1 MAKQTIDLG
10 TLGGADGT
18 GDSIR
23 TAGAKINNNF
33 TELYATSAVQSHIGI
48 VQNNISSTLSN
59 ADIVLK
65 PAGTGSISFPALR
78 FNDNSIE
85 GSRSNDS
92 LRVLPSG
99 TGSVKIDSIN
109 IKETTISTNTSNSD
123 IELSASGS
131 GSVLFL
137 GGMLVDDNMQI
148 KDNVIKT
155 TASNSDLIVSPAGT
169 GSVQITNIDLNEG
182 TVDNTVIGASTP
194 AAGSFTTIT
203 SDSINTT
210 GLSITDNR
218 IRATQSN
225 DDLEVNGR
233 AAGVVVINGLS
244 LFNQDGEVGE
254 VLKTDGNGTLFFAS
268 HSSLFDNS
276 FLEDVTATVLGSSSA
291 PQVVDTWS
299 ASSYR
304 SVKYHIQIS
313 DATADRYRLI
323 DANVTH
329 DGVTA
334 YISVFGG
341 VDNGDGDG
349 SSVYDT
355 IEFSA
360 DISGGNVRLLGT
372 VNNTND
378 QAIKLIRRVINV

>member
-33 TELYATSAVQSHIGI
+33 TELYGTSAVQSHIGI

-65 PAGTGSISFPALR
+65 PAGTGSILFPALR
-78 FNDNSIE
+78 FNDNNIE
-85 GSRSNDS
+85 ATRSNDPIT
-92 LRVLPSG
+92 LVASG
-99 TGSVKIDSIN
+99 TGSVN
-109 IKETTISTNTSNSD
+109 IGVLVLNGNSISTNTN
-123 IELSASGS
+123 IELTASG
-131 GSVLFL
+131 GTIEILNGL
-137 GGMLVDDNMQI
+137 TVDDNI
-148 KDNVIKT
+148 NFKDNEIKT
-155 TASNSDLIVSPAGT
+155 TQSNSDLLLTAAGT
-169 GSVQITNIDLNEG
+169 GSVRITNIDMNDG
-182 TVDNTVIGASTP
+182 TVDNTVIGSSTP

-203 SDSINTT
+203 ADSVNST
-210 GLSITDNR
+210 GVSITDNR

-299 ASSYR
+299 ASAYR

-313 DATADRYRLI
+313 DTTADRYRLI

-372 VNNTND
+372 VNNTNN
-378 QAIKLIRRVINV
+378 QAIKLVRRVINV

>member
-65 PAGTGSISFPALR
+65 PAGTGSILFPAMR
-78 FNDNSIE
+78 FNDNNIE
-85 GSRSNDS
+85 TTRSDDS
-92 LRVLPSG
+92 LNFKPSG
-99 TGSVKIDSIN
+99 TGHLVIDTLKFKGN
-109 IKETTISTNTSNSD
+109 TISTETTNTD
-123 IELSASGS
+123 IELAAGNGLVNVTSALTIDRNIKIESNTIQTTKTNNDIVLTAAGS
-131 GSVLFL
+131 GSVQISSIDMN
-137 GGMLVDDNMQI
+137 GGAA
-148 KDNVIKT
+148 DNV
-155 TASNSDLIVSPAGT
+155 
-169 GSVQITNIDLNEG
+169 
-182 TVDNTVIGASTP
+182 VIGAETP
-194 AAGSFTTIT
+194 AAAAFTDLSMETLNADGISITNHVIT
-203 SDSINTT
+203 STSNADVELST
-210 GLSITDNR
+210 GSTGNI
-218 IRATQSN
+218 I
-225 DDLEVNGR
+225 
-233 AAGVVVINGLS
+233 INGFTLP
-244 LFNQDGEVGE
+244 NTDGTVGQ
-254 VLKTDGNGTLFFAS
+254 VLKTNGNGTLFFAS
-268 HSSLFDNS
+268 HSSLYDHS
-276 FLEDVTATVLGSSSA
+276 FLEDATATVLGSSSSA
-291 PQVVDTWS
+291 QVVDTWS
-299 ASSYR
+299 ASTYR

-355 IEFSA
+355 IDFSA

-378 QAIKLIRRVINV
+378 QAIKLVRRVINT

>member
-65 PAGTGSISFPALR
+65 PAGTGSILFPAMR
-78 FNDNSIE
+78 FNDNNIE
-85 GSRSNDS
+85 TTRSNDS
-92 LRVLPSG
+92 LNFKPSG
-99 TGSVKIDSIN
+99 TGHLVIDTLKFKGNTVST
-109 IKETTISTNTSNSD
+109 ETTNTD
-123 IELSASGS
+123 IELAAGSGIVNVTSALTIDRNIKIESNTIQTTKTNNDIVLTAAGS
-131 GSVLFL
+131 GSVQISSIDMN
-137 GGMLVDDNMQI
+137 GGAA
-148 KDNVIKT
+148 DNV
-155 TASNSDLIVSPAGT
+155 
-169 GSVQITNIDLNEG
+169 
-182 TVDNTVIGASTP
+182 VIGAETP
-194 AAGSFTTIT
+194 AAAAFTDLSMETLNADGISITNHVIT
-203 SDSINTT
+203 STSNADVELST
-210 GLSITDNR
+210 G
-218 IRATQSN
+218 ATGN
-225 DDLEVNGR
+225 II
-233 AAGVVVINGLS
+233 INGFTLP
-244 LFNQDGEVGE
+244 NTDGTVGQ
-254 VLKTDGNGTLFFAS
+254 VLKTNGNGTLFFAS
-268 HSSLFDNS
+268 HSSLYDHS
-276 FLEDVTATVLGSSSA
+276 FLEDATATVLGSSSSA
-291 PQVVDTWS
+291 QVVDTWS
-299 ASSYR
+299 ASTYR

-355 IEFSA
+355 IDFSA

-378 QAIKLIRRVINV
+378 QAIKLVRRVINT

>member
-18 GDSIR
+18 SDSIR

-65 PAGTGSISFPALR
+65 PAGTGSISFPAIR
-78 FNDNSIE
+78 FNDNNIEAIRSNDFIKLVPNGTGSVIIESLQIKDASI
-85 GSRSNDS
+85 STSQSNDS
-92 LRVLPSG
+92 LQIFTSG
-99 TGSVKIDSIN
+99 TAQVTIDSSLTVDSNIN
-109 IKETTISTNTSNSD
+109 
-123 IELSASGS
+123 
-131 GSVLFL
+131 
-137 GGMLVDDNMQI
+137 I

-155 TASNSDLIVSPAGT
+155 TSTNSDMVLSPAGT
-169 GSVQITNIDLNEG
+169 GSIKISNIDMNEG
-182 TVDNTVIGASTP
+182 TVDSTVIGSATG
-194 AAGSFTTIT
+194 AAGTFTTIT
-203 SDSINTT
+203 TDSLSTT
-210 GLSITDNR
+210 GVQITDNT
-218 IRATQSN
+218 ISANQSN
-225 DDLEVNGR
+225 ANLELEANGI
-233 AAGVVVINGLS
+233 GYIKINGVTLPHV
-244 LFNQDGEVGE
+244 DGNSGQ
-254 VLKTDGNGTLFFAS
+254 VLKTDGAGQLDWFTS
-268 HSSLFDNS
+268 PILFDQTHI
-276 FLEDVTATVLGSSSA
+276 DDATATVLGSNSSA
-291 PQVVDTWS
+291 QVVDTWD
-299 ASSYR
+299 ANTYR
-304 SVKYHIQIS
+304 SVKYHLQVS

-372 VNNTND
+372 VNNTNN
-378 QAIKLIRRVINV
+378 QVIKLVRRPIKV

>member
-23 TAGAKINNNF
+23 TAGAKINSNF

-65 PAGTGSISFPALR
+65 PAGTGSISFPSIR
-78 FNDNSIE
+78 FNDNNIE
-85 GSRSNDS
+85 AVKTNDGVHFHPSGSGKINIGGVTFDQNNFYANRSNDDLHLS
-92 LRVLPSG
+92 ASG
-99 TGSVKIDSIN
+99 TGSVSVFNGLLIDSN
-109 IKETTISTNTSNSD
+109 ITIADNEIKATTSD
-123 IELSASGS
+123 ADMIL
-131 GSVLFL
+131 
-137 GGMLVDDNMQI
+137 
-148 KDNVIKT
+148 
-155 TASNSDLIVSPAGT
+155 TASGT
-169 GSVQITNIDLNEG
+169 GSVHITNIDMNEG
-182 TVDNTVIGASTP
+182 TVDNTVIGATTP

-203 SDSINTT
+203 SNSINTT

-225 DDLEVNGR
+225 DDLDVNGR

-244 LFNQDGEVGE
+244 LFNQDGEVGQ

-299 ASSYR
+299 ASDYR

-329 DGVTA
+329 DGATA

-355 IEFSA
+355 IDFTA

-378 QAIKLIRRVINV
+378 QAIKLIRRVINA

>member
-65 PAGTGSISFPALR
+65 PAGTGSILFPAMR
-78 FNDNSIE
+78 FNDNNIE
-85 GSRSNDS
+85 TTRSNDS
-92 LRVLPSG
+92 LNFKPSG
-99 TGSVKIDSIN
+99 TGHLVIDTLKFKGN
-109 IKETTISTNTSNSD
+109 TISTETTNTD
-123 IELSASGS
+123 IELAAGSGIVNVTSALTIDRNIKIESNTIQTTKTNNDIVLTAAGS
-131 GSVLFL
+131 GSVQISSIDMN
-137 GGMLVDDNMQI
+137 GGAA
-148 KDNVIKT
+148 DNV
-155 TASNSDLIVSPAGT
+155 
-169 GSVQITNIDLNEG
+169 
-182 TVDNTVIGASTP
+182 VIGAETP
-194 AAGSFTTIT
+194 AAAAFTDLSMETLNADGISITNHVIT
-203 SDSINTT
+203 STSNADVELST
-210 GLSITDNR
+210 G
-218 IRATQSN
+218 ATGN
-225 DDLEVNGR
+225 II
-233 AAGVVVINGLS
+233 INGFTLP
-244 LFNQDGEVGE
+244 NTDGTVGQ
-254 VLKTDGNGTLFFAS
+254 VLKTNGNGTLFFAS
-268 HSSLFDNS
+268 HSSLYDHS
-276 FLEDVTATVLGSSSA
+276 FLEDATATVLGSSSSA
-291 PQVVDTWS
+291 QVVDTWS
-299 ASSYR
+299 ASTYR

-355 IEFSA
+355 IDFSA

-378 QAIKLIRRVINV
+378 QAIKLVRRVINT

>member
-23 TAGAKINNNF
+23 TAGAKINSNF

-65 PAGTGSISFPALR
+65 PAGTGSILFPSIR
-78 FNDNSIE
+78 FNDNNIESI
-85 GSRSNDS
+85 RSNENIKIIPNG
-92 LRVLPSG
+92 L
-99 TGSVKIDSIN
+99 GSVVIDAVSIKSNTITINSSNADLEISADSGNISISPGVTIDGNIN
-109 IKETTISTNTSNSD
+109 IKDNEIKTTTSNSD
-123 IELSASGS
+123 FLLTPAGI
-131 GSVLFL
+131 GSV
-137 GGMLVDDNMQI
+137 
-148 KDNVIKT
+148 VISKT
-155 TASNSDLIVSPAGT
+155 DINS
-169 GSVQITNIDLNEG
+169 G
-182 TVDNTVIGASTP
+182 TVDNCLIGDSTP
-194 AAGSFTTIT
+194 SSGTFSTLSMETLNADGIIITNHTIT
-203 SDSINTT
+203 STSNADVELET
-210 GLSITDNR
+210 G
-218 IRATQSN
+218 ATGN
-225 DDLEVNGR
+225 VIVNGFTMP
-233 AAGVVVINGLS
+233 NT
-244 LFNQDGEVGE
+244 DGIVGQ
-254 VLKTDGNGTLFFAS
+254 VLKTDGNGTLYFAS
-268 HSSLFDNS
+268 HSSLYDHS
-276 FLEDVTATVLGSSSA
+276 FLEDVTATVLGSSSSA
-291 PQVVDTWS
+291 QVVDTWS
-299 ASSYR
+299 ASTYR

-334 YISVFGG
+334 YISIFGG

-355 IEFSA
+355 IQFSA

-378 QAIKLIRRVINV
+378 QAIKLVRRVINA

>member
-65 PAGTGSISFPALR
+65 PAGTGSILFPALR
-78 FNDNSIE
+78 FNDNNIE
-85 GSRSNDS
+85 TVRSNE
-92 LRVLPSG
+92 
-99 TGSVKIDSIN
+99 DSIAFKTN
-109 IKETTISTNTSNSD
+109 GSGSLVIDALHFKGSSVSTKLTNAD
-123 IELSASGS
+123 IELSADSDT
-131 GSVLFL
+131 
-137 GGMLVDDNMQI
+137 VDFFKGTTIDSNINI
-148 KDNVIKT
+148 KDNIIKT
-155 TASNSDLIVSPAGT
+155 TQTNSDIVLLGNGT
-169 GSVQITNIDLNEG
+169 GHIVIAKADINGG
-182 TVDNTVIGASTP
+182 TIDNTEIGASIP
-194 AAGSFTTIT
+194 ASGTFTTLSMETLNADGIIITNHTIT
-203 SDSINTT
+203 STSNADVELET
-210 GLSITDNR
+210 G
-218 IRATQSN
+218 ATGN
-225 DDLEVNGR
+225 VIVNG
-233 AAGVVVINGLS
+233 
-244 LFNQDGEVGE
+244 FTMPDTDGIVGQ

-299 ASSYR
+299 ASTYR

-355 IEFSA
+355 IDFTA

-378 QAIKLIRRVINV
+378 QAIKLVRRVINA

>member
-23 TAGAKINNNF
+23 TAGAKINSNF

-65 PAGTGSISFPALR
+65 PAGTGSILFPSIR
-78 FNDNSIE
+78 FNDNNIESI
-85 GSRSNDS
+85 RSNENIKIIPNG
-92 LRVLPSG
+92 L
-99 TGSVKIDSIN
+99 GSVVIDAVSIKSNTITINSSNADLEISADSGNISISPGVTIDGNIN
-109 IKETTISTNTSNSD
+109 IKDNEIKTTTSNSD
-123 IELSASGS
+123 FLLTPAGI
-131 GSVLFL
+131 GSV
-137 GGMLVDDNMQI
+137 
-148 KDNVIKT
+148 VISKT
-155 TASNSDLIVSPAGT
+155 DINS
-169 GSVQITNIDLNEG
+169 G
-182 TVDNTVIGASTP
+182 TVDNCLIGDSTP
-194 AAGSFTTIT
+194 SSGTFSTLSMETLNADGIIITNHTIT
-203 SDSINTT
+203 STSNADVELET
-210 GLSITDNR
+210 G
-218 IRATQSN
+218 ATGN
-225 DDLEVNGR
+225 VIVNGFTMP
-233 AAGVVVINGLS
+233 NT
-244 LFNQDGEVGE
+244 DGIVGQ
-254 VLKTDGNGTLFFAS
+254 VLKTDGNGTLYFAS
-268 HSSLFDNS
+268 HSSLYDHS
-276 FLEDVTATVLGSSSA
+276 FLEDATATVLGSSSSA
-291 PQVVDTWS
+291 QVVDTWS
-299 ASSYR
+299 ASTYR

-334 YISVFGG
+334 YISIFGG

-355 IEFSA
+355 IQFSA

-378 QAIKLIRRVINV
+378 QAIKLVRRVINA

>member
-23 TAGAKINNNF
+23 TAGAKINSNF

-65 PAGTGSISFPALR
+65 PAGTGSILFPSIR
-78 FNDNSIE
+78 FNDNNIESI
-85 GSRSNDS
+85 RSNENIKIIPNG
-92 LRVLPSG
+92 L
-99 TGSVKIDSIN
+99 GSVVIDAVSIKSNTITINSSNADLEISADSGNISISPGLTIDGNIN
-109 IKETTISTNTSNSD
+109 IKDNEIKTTTSNSD
-123 IELSASGS
+123 FLLTPAGI
-131 GSVLFL
+131 GSV
-137 GGMLVDDNMQI
+137 
-148 KDNVIKT
+148 VISKT
-155 TASNSDLIVSPAGT
+155 DINS
-169 GSVQITNIDLNEG
+169 G
-182 TVDNTVIGASTP
+182 TVDNCLIGDSTP
-194 AAGSFTTIT
+194 SSGTFSTLSMETLNADGIIITNHTIT
-203 SDSINTT
+203 STSNADVELET
-210 GLSITDNR
+210 G
-218 IRATQSN
+218 ATGN
-225 DDLEVNGR
+225 VIVNGFTMP
-233 AAGVVVINGLS
+233 NT
-244 LFNQDGEVGE
+244 DGIVGQ
-254 VLKTDGNGTLFFAS
+254 VLKTDGNGTLYFAS
-268 HSSLFDNS
+268 HSSLYDHS
-276 FLEDVTATVLGSSSA
+276 FLEDATATVLGSSSSA
-291 PQVVDTWS
+291 QVVDTWS
-299 ASSYR
+299 ASTYR

-334 YISVFGG
+334 YISIFGG

-355 IEFSA
+355 IQFSA

-378 QAIKLIRRVINV
+378 QAIKLVRRVINA

>member
-23 TAGAKINNNF
+23 TAGAKINSNF

-65 PAGTGSISFPALR
+65 PAGTGSILFPSIR
-78 FNDNSIE
+78 FNDNNIESI
-85 GSRSNDS
+85 RSNENIKIIPNG
-92 LRVLPSG
+92 L
-99 TGSVKIDSIN
+99 GSVVIDAVSIKSNTITINSSNADLEISADSGNISISPGVTIDGNIN
-109 IKETTISTNTSNSD
+109 IKDNEIKTTTSNSD
-123 IELSASGS
+123 FLLTPAGI
-131 GSVLFL
+131 GSV
-137 GGMLVDDNMQI
+137 
-148 KDNVIKT
+148 VISKT
-155 TASNSDLIVSPAGT
+155 DINS
-169 GSVQITNIDLNEG
+169 G
-182 TVDNTVIGASTP
+182 TVDNCLIGDSTP
-194 AAGSFTTIT
+194 SSGTFSTLSMETLNADGIIITNHTIT
-203 SDSINTT
+203 STSNADVELET
-210 GLSITDNR
+210 G
-218 IRATQSN
+218 ATGN
-225 DDLEVNGR
+225 VIVNGFTMP
-233 AAGVVVINGLS
+233 NT
-244 LFNQDGEVGE
+244 DGIVGQ
-254 VLKTDGNGTLFFAS
+254 VLKTDGNGTLYFAS
-268 HSSLFDNS
+268 HSSLYDHS
-276 FLEDVTATVLGSSSA
+276 FLEDVTATVLGSSSSA
-291 PQVVDTWS
+291 QVVDTWS
-299 ASSYR
+299 ASTYR
-304 SVKYHIQIS
+304 SAKYHIQIS

-334 YISVFGG
+334 YISIFGG

-355 IEFSA
+355 IQFSA

-378 QAIKLIRRVINV
+378 QSIKLIRRVLNA

>member
-23 TAGAKINNNF
+23 TAGAKINSNF

-65 PAGTGSISFPALR
+65 PAGTGSISVPALR
-78 FNDNSIE
+78 FNDNNIE
-85 GSRSNDS
+85 ATRSNNSIKLIPNGIGLVNIGSIKINQNRIYTNQSNADLELS
-92 LRVLPSG
+92 GSG
-99 TGSVKIDSIN
+99 TGYTSVWKSLLIDDN
-109 IKETTISTNTSNSD
+109 IK
-123 IELSASGS
+123 
-131 GSVLFL
+131 
-137 GGMLVDDNMQI
+137 I
-148 KDNVIKT
+148 KDNEIKAT
-155 TASNSDLIVSPAGT
+155 TSDADMILTASGT
-169 GSVQITNIDLNEG
+169 GSVQISNIDMNEG

-194 AAGSFTTIT
+194 AAGSFTTVT
-203 SDSINTT
+203 ADSVNST
-210 GLSITDNR
+210 GVSITDNR
-218 IRATQSN
+218 IRATQTN
-225 DDLEVNGR
+225 DDLEINGR

-244 LFNQDGEVGE
+244 LFNQDGEVGQ
-254 VLKTDGNGTLFFAS
+254 VLKTDGNGTLSFAS

-299 ASSYR
+299 ASDYR

-313 DATADRYRLI
+313 DTTADRYRLI

>member
-23 TAGAKINNNF
+23 TASAKINSNF
-33 TELYATSAVQSHIGI
+33 DEIYANSAMSSQISISG
-48 VQNNISSTLSN
+48 NNIKSTQSN
-59 ADIVLK
+59 ADIFLAGSGTGVVAMPKVLIDSNIGITDGTITTNITNSDLELA
-65 PAGTGSISFPALR
+65 PAGTGKVLIGSADI
-78 FNDNSIE
+78 NGGNIDNTII
-85 GSRSNDS
+85 GA
-92 LRVLPSG
+92 
-99 TGSVKIDSIN
+99 
-109 IKETTISTNTSNSD
+109 TTP
-123 IELSASGS
+123 
-131 GSVLFL
+131 V
-137 GGMLVDDNMQI
+137 
-148 KDNVIKT
+148 
-155 TASNSDLIVSPAGT
+155 AGT
-169 GSVQITNIDLNEG
+169 FTILSSDTLNADGISITNHE
-182 TVDNTVIGASTP
+182 
-194 AAGSFTTIT
+194 IT
-203 SDSINTT
+203 STSDADVELET
-210 GLSITDNR
+210 G
-218 IRATQSN
+218 ATGN
-225 DDLEVNGR
+225 IVF
-233 AAGVVVINGLS
+233 NGLQIP
-244 LFNQDGEVGE
+244 NTDGLAGQ
-254 VLKTDGNGTLFFAS
+254 VLKTNGSGTLSFQG

-276 FLEDVTATVLGSSSA
+276 FISDATATVLGNNSSA
-291 PQVVDTWS
+291 QVIDSFS
-299 ASSYR
+299 ASTYR

-329 DGVTA
+329 DGSSA

-378 QAIKLIRRVINV
+378 QSIKLIRRVLNA

>member
-23 TAGAKINNNF
+23 TAGAKINSNF

-65 PAGTGSISFPALR
+65 PAGTGSILFPAMR
-78 FNDNSIE
+78 FNDNNIE
-85 GSRSNDS
+85 TTRSNDS
-92 LRVLPSG
+92 LNFKPSG
-99 TGSVKIDSIN
+99 TGHLVIDTLKFKGN
-109 IKETTISTNTSNSD
+109 TISTETTNTD
-123 IELSASGS
+123 IELAAGSGIVNVTSALTIDRNIKIESNTIQTTKTNNDIVLTAAGS
-131 GSVLFL
+131 GSVQISSIDMN
-137 GGMLVDDNMQI
+137 GGAA
-148 KDNVIKT
+148 DNV
-155 TASNSDLIVSPAGT
+155 
-169 GSVQITNIDLNEG
+169 
-182 TVDNTVIGASTP
+182 VIGAETP
-194 AAGSFTTIT
+194 AAAAFTDLSMETLNADGISITNHVIT
-203 SDSINTT
+203 STSNADVELST
-210 GLSITDNR
+210 G
-218 IRATQSN
+218 ATGN
-225 DDLEVNGR
+225 II
-233 AAGVVVINGLS
+233 INGFTLP
-244 LFNQDGEVGE
+244 NTDGTVGQ
-254 VLKTDGNGTLFFAS
+254 VLKTNGNGTLFFAS
-268 HSSLFDNS
+268 HSSLYDHS
-276 FLEDVTATVLGSSSA
+276 FLEDATATVLGSSSSA
-291 PQVVDTWS
+291 QVVDTWS
-299 ASSYR
+299 ASTYR

-355 IEFSA
+355 IDFSA

-378 QAIKLIRRVINV
+378 QAIKLVRRVINT

>member
-48 VQNNISSTLSN
+48 VQNEISSTLSN

-65 PAGTGSISFPALR
+65 PAGTGTISFPALR
-78 FNDNSIE
+78 FNDNNIESVRSEESIQ
-85 GSRSNDS
+85 
-92 LRVLPSG
+92 VMPSG
-99 TGSVKIDSIN
+99 TGKVNIGPITFDQNSIRTTQSNADLELSGSGTGSTLVLTPLSIDGN
-109 IKETTISTNTSNSD
+109 IDIRDNEIKTTTSNSD
-123 IELSASGS
+123 LLLTASGS
-131 GSVLFL
+131 GSV
-137 GGMLVDDNMQI
+137 QI
-148 KDNVIKT
+148 I
-155 TASNSDLIVSPAGT
+155 
-169 GSVQITNIDLNEG
+169 NIDMNEG

-203 SDSINTT
+203 SDSITTT
-210 GLSITDNR
+210 GISITDNR

-225 DDLEVNGR
+225 DDLEVNGL

-268 HSSLFDNS
+268 HSSLFDHS

-299 ASSYR
+299 ASDYR

-313 DATADRYRLI
+313 DATVDRYRLI

-355 IEFSA
+355 IGFSA

>member
-65 PAGTGSISFPALR
+65 PAGTGSISFPAIR
-78 FNDNSIE
+78 FNDNNIEAIRSNDFIKLVPNGTGSVIIDSLQIKDASI
-85 GSRSNDS
+85 STSQSNDS
-92 LRVLPSG
+92 LQISTSG
-99 TGSVKIDSIN
+99 TAQVTIDSSLTVDSNIN
-109 IKETTISTNTSNSD
+109 
-123 IELSASGS
+123 
-131 GSVLFL
+131 
-137 GGMLVDDNMQI
+137 I

-155 TASNSDLIVSPAGT
+155 TSTNSDMVLSPAGT
-169 GSVQITNIDLNEG
+169 GSIKISNIDMNEG
-182 TVDNTVIGASTP
+182 TVDSTVIGSATGT
-194 AAGSFTTIT
+194 AGTFTTIT
-203 SDSINTT
+203 TDSLSTT
-210 GLSITDNR
+210 GVQITDNT
-218 IRATQSN
+218 ISANQSN
-225 DDLEVNGR
+225 ANLELEANGI
-233 AAGVVVINGLS
+233 GYIKINGITLPHV
-244 LFNQDGEVGE
+244 DGNSGQ
-254 VLKTDGNGTLFFAS
+254 VLKTDGAGQLDWFTS
-268 HSSLFDNS
+268 PILFDQTHI
-276 FLEDVTATVLGSSSA
+276 DDATATVLGSNSSA
-291 PQVVDTWS
+291 QVVDTWD
-299 ASSYR
+299 ANTYR
-304 SVKYHIQIS
+304 SVKYHLQVS

-355 IEFSA
+355 IDFTA

-372 VNNTND
+372 VNNTNN
-378 QAIKLIRRVINV
+378 QVIKLVRRPIKV

>member
-23 TAGAKINNNF
+23 TAGAKINSNF

-65 PAGTGSISFPALR
+65 PAGTGSVSFPALR
-78 FNDNSIE
+78 VNDNNIE
-85 GSRSNDS
+85 TVRSNEDS
-92 LRVLPSG
+92 IAFKTNGSG
-99 TGSVKIDSIN
+99 SLVIDALYFKGSSVSTKLTNADIELTADSDTVDFFNGTTIDSNIN
-109 IKETTISTNTSNSD
+109 IKDNIIKTTQTNSD
-123 IELSASGS
+123 IVLSGNGIGS
-131 GSVLFL
+131 TVLSK
-137 GGMLVDDNMQI
+137 VDI
-148 KDNVIKT
+148 
-155 TASNSDLIVSPAGT
+155 NS
-169 GSVQITNIDLNEG
+169 G
-182 TVDNTVIGASTP
+182 TVDNTEIGASIP
-194 AAGSFTTIT
+194 ASGTFSTLSMETLNADGIIITNHTIT
-203 SDSINTT
+203 STSNADVELET
-210 GLSITDNR
+210 G
-218 IRATQSN
+218 ATGN
-225 DDLEVNGR
+225 VIVNGFTMP
-233 AAGVVVINGLS
+233 NT
-244 LFNQDGEVGE
+244 DGIVGQ
-254 VLKTDGNGTLFFAS
+254 VLKTDGNGTLYFAS
-268 HSSLFDNS
+268 HSSLYDYS
-276 FLEDVTATVLGSSSA
+276 FLEDATATVLGSSSSA
-291 PQVVDTWS
+291 QVVDTWS
-299 ASSYR
+299 ASTYR
-304 SVKYHIQIS
+304 SAKYHIQIS

-334 YISVFGG
+334 YISIFGG

-355 IEFSA
+355 IQFSA

-378 QAIKLIRRVINV
+378 QAIKLVRRVINA

>member
-65 PAGTGSISFPALR
+65 PAGTGSILFPAMR
-78 FNDNSIE
+78 FNDNNIE
-85 GSRSNDS
+85 TTRSDDS
-92 LRVLPSG
+92 LNFKPSG
-99 TGSVKIDSIN
+99 TGHLVIDTLKFKGN
-109 IKETTISTNTSNSD
+109 TISTETTNTD
-123 IELSASGS
+123 IELAAGNGLVNVTSALTIDRNIKIESNTIQTTKTNNDIVLTAAGS
-131 GSVLFL
+131 GSVQISSIDMN
-137 GGMLVDDNMQI
+137 GGAA
-148 KDNVIKT
+148 DNV
-155 TASNSDLIVSPAGT
+155 
-169 GSVQITNIDLNEG
+169 
-182 TVDNTVIGASTP
+182 VIGAETP
-194 AAGSFTTIT
+194 AAAAFTDLSMETLNADGISITNHVIT
-203 SDSINTT
+203 STSNADVELST
-210 GLSITDNR
+210 G
-218 IRATQSN
+218 ATGN
-225 DDLEVNGR
+225 II
-233 AAGVVVINGLS
+233 INGFTLP
-244 LFNQDGEVGE
+244 NTDGTVGQ
-254 VLKTDGNGTLFFAS
+254 VLKTNGNGTLFFAS
-268 HSSLFDNS
+268 HSSLYDHS
-276 FLEDVTATVLGSSSA
+276 FLEDATATVLGSSSSA
-291 PQVVDTWS
+291 QVVDTWS
-299 ASSYR
+299 ASTYR

-355 IEFSA
+355 IDFSA

-378 QAIKLIRRVINV
+378 QAIKLVRRVINT

>member
-48 VQNNISSTLSN
+48 VQNEISSTLSN

-65 PAGTGSISFPALR
+65 PAGTGTISFPALR
-78 FNDNSIE
+78 FNDNNIESVRSEESIQ
-85 GSRSNDS
+85 
-92 LRVLPSG
+92 VMPSG
-99 TGSVKIDSIN
+99 TGKVNIGPITFDQNSIRTTQSNADLELSGSGTGSTLVLTPLSIDGN
-109 IKETTISTNTSNSD
+109 IDIRDNEIKTTTSNSD
-123 IELSASGS
+123 LLLTASGS
-131 GSVLFL
+131 GSV
-137 GGMLVDDNMQI
+137 QI
-148 KDNVIKT
+148 I
-155 TASNSDLIVSPAGT
+155 
-169 GSVQITNIDLNEG
+169 NIDMNEG

-210 GLSITDNR
+210 GISITDNR

-268 HSSLFDNS
+268 HSSLFDHS

-299 ASSYR
+299 ISDYR